1 MLTNG
6 FLLIW
11 IIGIYSQPKK
21 QHLVNKMA
29 NSNYRA
35 IWQGTGKE
43 SHKNYEQIAKIIGD
57 DGKYLTIKFDDGTK
71 MTSVPYTDARLC

>member
-1 MLTNG
+1 
-6 FLLIW
+6 
-11 IIGIYSQPKK
+11 
-21 QHLVNKMA
+21 MA